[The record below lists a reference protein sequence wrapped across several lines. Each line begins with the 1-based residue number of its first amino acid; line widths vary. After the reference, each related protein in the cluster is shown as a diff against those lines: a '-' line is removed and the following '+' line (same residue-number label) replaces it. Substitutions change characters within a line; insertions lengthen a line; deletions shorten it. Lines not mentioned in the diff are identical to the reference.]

1 MSNPRER
8 SLVAA
13 MVPALANMPPEATGA
28 WAFALLLGALLGQ
41 RSAVGW
47 LGLGL
52 AAWALF
58 PGVPLFAVA
67 ASGVLAGDRRSL
79 VLAAGAGALLSSL
92 APPALQNCGALA
104 LLLGLSALL
113 PRGEP

>member
-1 MSNPRER
+1 MSNLPER
-8 SLVAA
+8 GLVAA

-28 WAFALLLGALLGQ
+28 WASALLLGALLGR
-41 RSAVGW
+41 RSAIGW

-58 PGVPLFAVA
+58 PGVPLFSVA
-67 ASGVLAGDRRSL
+67 SSGTLAGGRRSL
-79 VLAAGAGALLSSL
+79 VLAAGAGALLPSL
-92 APPALQNCGALA
+92 APPVLQTYGALV